1 VKLLS
6 THIIKASTEEE
17 TKHLAEKLAV
27 LLKPGDVITLEGDL
41 GAGKTTFTKGLAE
54 GLGVKRSVS
63 SPTFTIIK
71 EYEGELPLYHMDVY
85 RLEYSDE
92 DIGFDEYFNGNGIS
106 VVEWATFIEDY
117 LPDERLNIN
126 ISYIDEQSRELKF
139 QAVGTHFEWV
149 LNELKR

>member
-1 VKLLS
+1 MS

-17 TKHLAEKLAV
+17 TKHIAGKLAV